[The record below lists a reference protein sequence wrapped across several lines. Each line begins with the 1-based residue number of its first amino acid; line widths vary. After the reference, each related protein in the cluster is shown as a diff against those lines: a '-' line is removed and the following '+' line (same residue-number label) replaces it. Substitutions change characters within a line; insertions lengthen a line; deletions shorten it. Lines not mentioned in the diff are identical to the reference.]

1 MMGKILVMDL
11 IYAIVKMCVLI
22 CRHSYVI
29 KVFRG
34 KRASSDSQFVNFQI
48 FVFVGIMCLAE
59 VSITS

>member
-1 MMGKILVMDL
+1 MMGKIVVMDL
-11 IYAIVKMCVLI
+11 IYAIVKIYVLI

-34 KRASSDSQFVNFQI
+34 KCASSDSQFVNFQI

-59 VSITS
+59 VPITS

>member
-1 MMGKILVMDL
+1 MMGKIVVMDL

-34 KRASSDSQFVNFQI
+34 KRASSDSQFVNVRVMSDTLHAGQETA
-48 FVFVGIMCLAE
+48 G
-59 VSITS
+59 T